1 MTNID
6 LSYLKSV
13 TDGDEELIKEL
24 VDIFKTQ
31 VPEYLVEFN
40 EAFEQKDTDALSK
53 IAHKSKSS
61 VAIMGLSE
69 LANKLSELEG
79 KAKDGDFSEDFRT
92 YITDFEKQCNEA
104 IVELDS
110 MF

>member
-13 TDGDEELIKEL
+13 TDGDEDLIKEL

-31 VPEYLVEFN
+31 VPEYLTEFN
-40 EAFEQKDTDALSK
+40 DAFEQKDTESLSK

-69 LANKLSELEG
+69 LAEQLSQLE
-79 KAKDGDFSEDFRT
+79 KEAKEKGFSDDYKK
-92 YITDFEKQCNEA
+92 YILLFEEQCNGA
-104 IVELDS
+104 IEELNRL
-110 MF
+110 F